1 VAAKELGFK
10 AEVQQLLQL
19 MIRSVYSDREVFLRE
34 LISNAADALDK
45 VRFLELTEKDLVEA
59 AGESG
64 IRIHL
69 DEEGKLLTIEDDGIG
84 MSEEEVVQNLGTIA
98 HSGSRAFLEQL
109 EKNSEESDIPSLIG
123 QFGVGF
129 YSAFMVAEDVVV
141 ETRSARA
148 DSVPVRWTSK
158 GEGSY
163 TVEEGSRE
171 TRGTSIQIHLR
182 EDSLDFAKDYM
193 IKGIVTK
200 HSNFL
205 PWPIWIGEEQ
215 ANNGTALWTKRP
227 SEVTDEEANSFYR
240 SVATDFQDPAIRV
253 HVSVDS
259 PIQYNA
265 LLFIPQERPY
275 DLFQP
280 EAERGPR
287 LYAKRVLIEEHAR
300 GLMPDWLRF
309 VRGVVDSEDIP
320 LNVSRE
326 MVQKTPVIRKIR
338 DALTRRVLK
347 RLAEFAKADVPETS
361 DEEEAVAPPTYD
373 KFWTNFGV
381 CLKEAYYHEQQ
392 NWGEKLLPLFRFNA
406 LSHDDATG
414 LLSLESYKENMAEGQ
429 DTIWFL
435 AGESRENCLNSP
447 HLEAI
452 RNRGWDV
459 LFMTDSVDEW
469 LMSALTEYEGIEIK
483 SVSRGEI
490 ELEEEES
497 SEDKADLTGI
507 IPWMGELL
515 NEQVA
520 QVRASSRLTDSAC
533 VLVDDEAGMSANLER
548 ILRAAN
554 QDVVGGRKRI
564 LELNPKHPIIRNI
577 ATLHADG
584 KTDAAQPLVELLYD
598 DALLLE
604 GTVLEPA
611 AMGRRLQALLERAS
625 AAALT
630 AQA

>member
-1 VAAKELGFK
+1 MAAKELGFK

-45 VRFLELTEKDLVEA
+45 VRFLELTEKDLIEA
-59 AGESG
+59 TGESG

-69 DEEGKLLTIEDDGIG
+69 DEEAKLLTIEDDGIG
-84 MSEEEVVQNLGTIA
+84 MTEEEVVENLGTIA

-109 EKNSEESDIPSLIG
+109 QDSSEEKDIPSLIG

-129 YSAFMVAEDVVV
+129 YSAFMVADDVVV

-148 DSVPVRWTSK
+148 DSVAVRWTSK

-163 TVEEGSRE
+163 TVDKGSRE
-171 TRGTSIQIHLR
+171 TRGTSIQIQLR
-182 EDSLDFAKDYM
+182 EDALDFVKDNM
-193 IKGIVTK
+193 VRGIVTK

-215 ANNGTALWTKRP
+215 ANSGTALWTKRP

-240 SVATDFQDPAIRV
+240 SVATDFQDPSFRV

-265 LLFIPQERPY
+265 LLFVPQERPY

-280 EAERGPR
+280 EVERGPR

-300 GLMPDWLRF
+300 GLLPDWLRF

-347 RLAEFAKADVPETS
+347 RLAEFAKAEVPEPTE
-361 DEEEAVAPPTYD
+361 DEETAAPTYE
-373 KFWTNFGV
+373 KFWANFGV
-381 CLKEAYYHEQQ
+381 CLKEAYYHEQHA
-392 NWGEKLLPLFRFNA
+392 WGEKLLPLFRFNA
-406 LSHDDATG
+406 LSNDDEAG
-414 LLSLESYKENMAEGQ
+414 LISLESYKENMAEGQ
-429 DTIWFL
+429 DTVWFL
-435 AGESRENCLNSP
+435 AGESRESCLNSP

-452 RNRGWDV
+452 RQRGWDV

-469 LMSALTEYEGIEIK
+469 LMSALTEYEGIEVK

-490 ELEEEES
+490 EIDQEES

-515 NEQVA
+515 NEQVT
-520 QVRASSRLTDSAC
+520 QVRVSSRLTDSAC

-584 KTDAAQPLVELLYD
+584 KAEAAEPFVELLYD

-604 GTVLEPA
+604 GTVIEPA
-611 AMGRRLQALLERAS
+611 AMGRRLQALLEKAS
-625 AAALT
+625 AAAIST
-630 AQA
+630 SA

>member
-1 VAAKELGFK
+1 MAAKELGFK

-19 MIRSVYSDREVFLRE
+19 MIRSVYSEREVFLRE
-34 LISNAADALDK
+34 LISNGADALDK
-45 VRFLELTEKDLVEA
+45 VRFLELTEKDLLEA
-59 AGESG
+59 AGEPG

-69 DEEGKLLTIEDDGIG
+69 DEENRLLTIEDDGIG
-84 MSEEEVVQNLGTIA
+84 MSEEEVVENLGTIA
-98 HSGSRAFLEQL
+98 HSGSRAFLDKIGES
-109 EKNSEESDIPSLIG
+109 SEEQDLPSLIG

-148 DSVPVRWTSK
+148 GSSAVRWASK

-163 TVEEGSRE
+163 TIDEGSRE

-182 EDSLDFAKDYM
+182 EDALDFAKDYM
-193 IKGIVTK
+193 IKGIITK

-205 PWPIWIGEEQ
+205 PWPIWVGEEQ
-215 ANNGTALWTKRP
+215 ANSGTALWVKRP
-227 SEVTDEEANSFYR
+227 AEVTDEEASAFYR
-240 SVATDFQDPAIRV
+240 SVATDWQDPALRV
-253 HVSVDS
+253 HVAVDS

-265 LLFIPQERPY
+265 LLFVPQERPY

-280 EAERGPR
+280 EGERGPR

-300 GLMPDWLRF
+300 GLLPDWLRF
-309 VRGVVDSEDIP
+309 VRGVVDSEDVP
-320 LNVSRE
+320 LNMSRE

-338 DALTRRVLK
+338 DALTRRLLK
-347 RLAEFAKADVPETS
+347 RLGEFSTAEVPEVAED
-361 DEEEAVAPPTYD
+361 DENVPPTYD
-373 KFWTNFGV
+373 KFWANFGV
-381 CLKEAYYHEQQ
+381 CLKEGYYHEHHS
-392 NWGEKLLPLFRFNA
+392 WGEKLLPLFRFNA
-406 LSHDDATG
+406 LSHAEASG
-414 LLSLESYKENMAEGQ
+414 LMCLEQYKENMAEGQ
-429 DTIWFL
+429 DTIWYL
-435 AGESRENCLNSP
+435 AGESRESCLNSP

-452 RNRGWDV
+452 RKRGWDV

-469 LMSALTEYEGIEIK
+469 LMSALTEYEGLDIK
-483 SVSRGEI
+483 SGARGEFAI
-490 ELEEEES
+490 DDEDESEE
-497 SEDKADLTGI
+497 KADLSGV
-507 IPWMGELL
+507 IPWMNGLL
-515 NEQVA
+515 NEQVT

-554 QDVVGGRKRI
+554 QDVVAGRKRI

-584 KTDAAQPLVELLYD
+584 KTEAAEPLVELLYD

-611 AMGRRLQALLERAS
+611 AMGRRLQALLEKAS
-625 AAALT
+625 AAALSP
-630 AQA
+630 QA